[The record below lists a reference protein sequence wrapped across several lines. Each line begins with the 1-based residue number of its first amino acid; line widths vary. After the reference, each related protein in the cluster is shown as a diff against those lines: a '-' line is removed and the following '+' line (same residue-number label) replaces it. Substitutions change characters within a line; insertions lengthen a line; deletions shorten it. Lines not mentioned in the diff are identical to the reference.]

1 MFWARVSFENV
12 FPVFITSSTLL
23 LIHCSLRLLYQL
35 TSWYA
40 NETQTQMQ
48 SGGTNE
54 EIDVDLRLS
63 VIKPLH
69 ATWLWVFFEN
79 VFPVFITSST
89 LLLIHC
95 SLRLLYQLTSWY
107 ANETQTQMQ
116 SGVTNEEIE
125 VDLRPLASRTL
136 HSRLPPFLVSWLPFF
151 IRRGSRASARDI
163 WCRHI
168 PSHFCD

>member
-95 SLRLLYQLTSWY
+95 SLLLVIQSVYQLVCQQNSNSNAVGSYQWGNWSWS
-107 ANETQTQMQ
+107 ET
-116 SGVTNEEIE
+116 
-125 VDLRPLASRTL
+125 
-136 HSRLPPFLVSWLPFF
+136 SRLPYLAFPPPAFFSFL
-151 IRRGSRASARDI
+151 ASFLYSTWFTCQRK
-163 WCRHI
+163 RHMV
-168 PSHFCD
+168 